1 MTEEEILRYIFTCV
15 CYKHDIDISPQINK
29 YAYEKENLLF
39 KSAVEFL
46 KKLDKENKVF
56 IEESVK
62 PLALAMGCFNMLKVV
77 KKSK

>member
-46 KKLDKENKVF
+46 KKLDKENNHKSF
-56 IEESVK
+56 INSVNTK
-62 PLALAMGCFNMLKVV
+62 SVRS
-77 KKSK
+77 KK